1 MTRGMYIV
9 ANDKVYD
16 NSVALLN
23 SIRLYDQNVPIYLIP
38 YDENSQKV
46 TEVLKERYQVELFPD
61 LDFLHKLTG
70 NVLEIFGE
78 GFFARPNNL
87 RKLVQWFGPLEQFLY
102 IDTDI
107 VVFSP
112 IIETLNYLDEYEFI
126 CCDFHFK
133 GRKLADIFSPVVIEK
148 SVFTAAELEDV
159 FNGGFWGSRR
169 DLFSEAEL
177 YELLKEAATHREY
190 FDFTRKTTCQP
201 ILNWLILKSTSK
213 RLNLV
218 KLPHKEP
225 GSWAGSP
232 QFQEKDHILYDGETP
247 LRYLHWAGQAMKP
260 GGPYRDLWEYYRY
273 LGEEKP
279 VTVDKVEP
287 QGWQGFKQIKNRLL
301 KNR

>member
-1 MTRGMYIV
+1 
-9 ANDKVYD
+9 
-16 NSVALLN
+16 
-23 SIRLYDQNVPIYLIP
+23 
-38 YDENSQKV
+38 
-46 TEVLKERYQVELFPD
+46 
-61 LDFLHKLTG
+61 
-70 NVLEIFGE
+70 
-78 GFFARPNNL
+78 
-87 RKLVQWFGPLEQFLY
+87 
-102 IDTDI
+102 
-107 VVFSP
+107 
-112 IIETLNYLDEYEFI
+112 
-126 CCDFHFK
+126 
-133 GRKLADIFSPVVIEK
+133 
-148 SVFTAAELEDV
+148 V

-225 GSWAGSP
+225 GSWAGSS

-279 VTVDKVEP
+279 ATVDKVEP
-287 QGWQGFKQIKNRLL
+287 QGWQGFNQLKNRLL